1 MFDYTGA
8 IHMHS
13 TFSDGTA
20 KPDEIAGYAN
30 EVGLDYILLTDH
42 NTLQAKTLG
51 YEKKYGNTLLIAGY
65 EINDME
71 NKNHYL
77 TFGLDKLVGNYKDI
91 GGGEFG
97 NTLPAS
103 EYVKLVN
110 ENGGFGFIA
119 HPFEKRNSFPQHPPY
134 PWTEWK
140 IDNYNGIEIWNHMSE
155 WIEGLTENNQV
166 NRFLHPLKSIVAP
179 DINAVKKWDTVN
191 KHRKLPAIGCI
202 DAHAHKISLIGFYN
216 VEVFPYKVLFKSVR
230 TNVILDEELDKNNF
244 AKSSK
249 MILNAIKSGKSYIV
263 NSYYGEAKG
272 FRFFARKNGEYF
284 SMGDD
289 IYSNNTSQILLECFL
304 PKQARV
310 RLMKNGECI
319 DESTSTGGIWNCE
332 GYGNYRIEC
341 WINDKAWIFS
351 NNIRIL
357 KN

>member
-13 TFSDGTA
+13 VFSDGTA

-30 EVGLDYILLTDH
+30 EVGLDYIILTDH
-42 NTLQAKTLG
+42 NTLQAKQLG
-51 YEKKYGNTLLIAGY
+51 YDKLYGNTLLLVGY
-65 EINDME
+65 EINDLD

-77 TFGLDKLVGNYKDI
+77 TFGLNELVGKYKDI

-97 NTLPAS
+97 NILPAK
-103 EYVKLVN
+103 EYVRLVK
-110 ENGGFGFIA
+110 EKGGFGFIA

-134 PWTEWK
+134 PWTEWD
-140 IDNYNGIEIWNHMSE
+140 IDNYDGIEIWNHMSE
-155 WIEGLTENNQV
+155 WVEGLTENNQV

-179 DINAVKKWDTVN
+179 DINAVKKWDTDN
-191 KHRKLPAIGCI
+191 MRRKVPAIGSV

-230 TNVILDEELDKNNF
+230 TNVLLDEKPDKHNYR
-244 AKSSK
+244 KTSEQ
-249 MILNAIKSGKSYIV
+249 ILNAIREGKSYIV
-263 NSYYGEAKG
+263 NSYYGDARG
-272 FRFFARKNGEYF
+272 FRFFARKDDKNY

-289 IYSNNTSQILLECFL
+289 IITDNTSKILIECFI
-304 PKQARV
+304 PKQAKV
-310 RLMKNGECI
+310 KLMKNGICI
-319 DESTSTGGIWNCE
+319 DESISTGGIWNCD

-341 WINDKAWIFS
+341 WINDRAWIFS

-357 KN
+357 KG